1 MVTFNEVEITI
12 SRMRYEFSWSIRQGN
27 RLLFQLCSEFR
38 DLKYSTAIKSV
49 KPEQARYCEKKISV
63 GTIGI
68 NVMFSAGP
76 WIGQYGYLVSSL
88 QNAPTVRYKT
98 HRRVLPAIPIN
109 PSGLSSAE
117 KLHA

>member
-1 MVTFNEVEITI
+1 
-12 SRMRYEFSWSIRQGN
+12 
-27 RLLFQLCSEFR
+27 
-38 DLKYSTAIKSV
+38 
-49 KPEQARYCEKKISV
+49 
-63 GTIGI
+63 
-68 NVMFSAGP
+68 MFSAGP